1 MRLGAVAER
10 EIADADADV
19 FDELEVCAFAARA
32 TGDPSPEASPIDAI
46 DRTRTSEDVAARRH
60 ARYPRMIEPPSPPEG
75 AS

>member
-19 FDELEVCAFAARA
+19 FDDLEVCAFAARA
-32 TGDPSPEASPIDAI
+32 TGDPSPEASAI

>member
-19 FDELEVCAFAARA
+19 FDELEVCAFAPRA
-32 TGDPSPEASPIDAI
+32 TGDPSPETSAI
-46 DRTRTSEDVAARRH
+46 DRTRTSEDVAARCH